1 MKDNIEK
8 AKDLIQEMKSDTIAQ
23 LRARSEKDNPELT
36 AFYKGYVLGIET
48 AELVLKEYLE

>member
-8 AKDLIQEMKSDTIAQ
+8 AKELIQEMKSDTIAQ
-23 LRARSEKDNPELT
+23 LRARSKKDNPEIT

-48 AELVLKEYLE
+48 AELILKEYLE